1 MNLNGRLYGFPF
13 FIYDLCGRMLTVTQ
27 LGVHFGD
34 RTLFEGLNLFIGK
47 RDRIGLV
54 GRNGAG
60 KSTLMY
66 ILAGINKASEGTVSY
81 PNDYRIG
88 YLPQEMKH
96 NESATVFEE
105 AASAFAEV
113 KQLEERIVEI
123 TDEIS
128 TRLDYESNE
137 YSALIDELTESNQ
150 RLDIIGAGNLEENI
164 QRILQGLGF
173 KPEDLH
179 RQMNEFS
186 GGWKMR
192 VELAKLLL
200 VNPNLL
206 LLDEPTNHLDI
217 ESIEW
222 LEGFLNNY
230 PGAILLISHDRMFL
244 DTLTERTIEISPYRL
259 YDFKAPYSKYQ
270 VWREEER
277 ERQLQAQK
285 NQKKYI
291 EETQVLINKFRAKK
305 NKAAFAQSLIKKLD
319 KLERVEVD
327 ASDNAKIKFRFPPAP
342 RTGKVI
348 FESKG
353 LEKSFGDLDVF
364 TALDFIMARHDKVAF
379 VGKNGAGK
387 TTLTR
392 ILLDL
397 ESYKG
402 EFTKGH
408 NVDIGY
414 YAQNQAEELDGKI
427 TVLETLEAEVTV
439 ESNVNLRSMLG
450 SFLFSGE
457 DVDKKV
463 SVLSGG
469 EKARLALCKLLLH
482 PYNVL
487 ILDEPTNHLDLKSK
501 SVLKGA
507 LQAFDGSL
515 IVVSH
520 DRDFLSGLTNFV
532 YEVTPFGLKQYIGDI
547 KTFLHAKH
555 AESIGAY
562 EASKTGERM
571 LGKGKKSGGAN
582 GDSKG
587 KSKDSSSN
595 KDNYENRKAKD
606 KAIRKL
612 TKKISRLENSISD
625 AEGKMKSKNDEIASA
640 DPSDRKKMTDLSFE
654 YEEIQKQH
662 DDSVSEWEN
671 AIIEKEELEEVS

>member
-1 MNLNGRLYGFPF
+1 
-13 FIYDLCGRMLTVTQ
+13 MLTVTQ

-47 RDRIGLV
+47 RERIGLV

-60 KSTLMY
+60 KSTLMH
-66 ILAGINKASEGTVSY
+66 ILAGINVPSEGTVSY
-81 PNDYRIG
+81 PNDYMIG
-88 YLPQEMKH
+88 YLPQEMDH
-96 NESATVFEE
+96 NEFSTVFDES
-105 AASAFAEV
+105 ASAFAEI
-113 KQLEERIVEI
+113 KKLEERIVEI
-123 TDEIS
+123 TNEIS
-128 TRLDYESNE
+128 TRLDYESPE
-137 YSALIDELTESNQ
+137 YSRLIDELTESNQ
-150 RLDIIGAGNLEENI
+150 RLDIIGAGNLEEKI

-173 KPEDLH
+173 KPEDLQ
-179 RQMNEFS
+179 RKMGEFS

-200 VNPNLL
+200 TNPNLL

-222 LEGFLNNY
+222 LEGFLKNY
-230 PGAILLISHDRMFL
+230 SGAILLISHDRMFL
-244 DTLTERTIEISPYRL
+244 DNLTERTIEISPFRL
-259 YDFKAPYSKYQ
+259 YDFKAPYTKYQ
-270 VWREEER
+270 IWREEER
-277 ERQLQAQK
+277 DRQLQAQK

-291 EETQVLINKFRAKK
+291 DETQVLINKFRAKK

-319 KLERVEVD
+319 KLEIVDVD
-327 ASDNAKIKFRFPPAP
+327 AADNAKIKFRFPPAP

-348 FESKG
+348 FDAKGLGKSFNELNVFKG
-353 LEKSFGDLDVF
+353 LEFM
-364 TALDFIMARHDKVAF
+364 MARRDKVAF

-397 ESYKG
+397 ESHDG
-402 EFTKGH
+402 ELIKGH

-427 TVLETLEAEVTV
+427 TVLQTLEAEVTI
-439 ESNVNLRSMLG
+439 ESKVNLRSMLG

-501 SVLKGA
+501 TVLKDA
-507 LQAFDGSL
+507 LENFDGSL

-520 DRDFLSGLTNFV
+520 DRDFLSGLTEFV
-532 YEVTPFGLKQYIGDI
+532 YEVTPTGLRQYIGDI
-547 KTFLHAKH
+547 KIFLHAKH

-562 EASKTGERM
+562 EASKTGERVI
-571 LGKGKKSGGAN
+571 GKGKNSKLENNSKKS
-582 GDSKG
+582 DSTIKIDY
-587 KSKDSSSN
+587 KK
-595 KDNYENRKAKD
+595 KKELE
-606 KAIRKL
+606 KAIKKVD
-612 TKKISRLENSISD
+612 KKINRLEKSVDEAENELELKNQVISEVD
-625 AEGKMKSKNDEIASA
+625 SA
-640 DPSDRKKMTDLSFE
+640 DMKLMTNLSYEF
-654 YEEIQKQH
+654 EEIQKRH
-662 DDSVSEWEN
+662 DSFIMEWEN
-671 AIIEKEELEEVS
+671 ALILKEELEDQLS

>member
-1 MNLNGRLYGFPF
+1 
-13 FIYDLCGRMLTVTQ
+13 MLTVTQ
-27 LGVHFGD
+27 LGVHFGE

-47 RDRIGLV
+47 RERIGLV

-60 KSTLMY
+60 KSTLMH
-66 ILAGINKASEGTVSY
+66 ILAGINAPTEGTVSY
-81 PNDYRIG
+81 PNDYKIG
-88 YLPQEMKH
+88 YLPQEMDH
-96 NESATVFEE
+96 NESSTVFDES
-105 AASAFAEV
+105 ASAFSEI
-113 KQLEERIVEI
+113 KKLEDRILEI

-128 TRLDYESNE
+128 KRLDYETIE
-137 YSALIDELTESNQ
+137 YSRLIDELTEANQ
-150 RLDIIGAGNLEENI
+150 RLDIIGAGNLEEKI

-173 KPEDLH
+173 KAEDLE
-179 RQMNEFS
+179 RKMGEFS

-200 VNPNLL
+200 TNPNLL

-222 LEGFLNNY
+222 LEGFLKNY
-230 PGAILLISHDRMFL
+230 AGAILLISHDRMFL
-244 DTLTERTIEISPYRL
+244 DTLTERTIEISPFRL
-259 YDFKAPYSKYQ
+259 YDFKAPYTKYQ

-277 ERQLQAQK
+277 DRQLRAQK

-319 KLERVEVD
+319 KLEIVDVD
-327 ASDNAKIKFRFPPAP
+327 AGDNAKIKFRFAPAP

-348 FESKG
+348 FDAKGLGKSFNELNVFKG
-353 LEKSFGDLDVF
+353 LEFM
-364 TALDFIMARHDKVAF
+364 MARKDKVAF

-397 ESYKG
+397 ESHEGELIKG
-402 EFTKGH
+402 Q

-414 YAQNQAEELDGKI
+414 YAQNQAEELEGKI
-427 TVLETLEAEVTV
+427 SVLETLEAEVTV
-439 ESNVNLRSMLG
+439 ESKVNLRSMLG

-501 SVLKGA
+501 SVLKEA
-507 LQAFDGSL
+507 LENFDGSL

-520 DRDFLSGLTNFV
+520 DRDFLSGLTEFV
-532 YEVTPFGLKQYIGDI
+532 YEVTPTGLRQYIGDI
-547 KTFLHAKH
+547 KIFLHAKH
-555 AESIGAY
+555 AESIGDY
-562 EASKTGERM
+562 EASKTGERVI
-571 LGKGKKSGGAN
+571 GKGGDNRLEKNSTKSDSYIKNDYKK
-582 GDSKG
+582 KKELE
-587 KSKDSSSN
+587 KSIKKVD
-595 KDNYENRKAKD
+595 
-606 KAIRKL
+606 
-612 TKKISRLENSISD
+612 KKINRLE
-625 AEGKMKSKNDEIASA
+625 K
-640 DPSDRKKMTDLSFE
+640 
-654 YEEIQKQH
+654 
-662 DDSVSEWEN
+662 SVSEAEKELEIKNKIISEVDSADMKLMTNLSYEFEGIQNRHDKLLTDWEN
-671 AIIEKEELEEVS
+671 ALIEKEELEGQL

>member
-1 MNLNGRLYGFPF
+1 
-13 FIYDLCGRMLTVTQ
+13 MLTVTQ
-27 LGVHFGD
+27 LGVHFGE

-47 RDRIGLV
+47 RERIGLV

-60 KSTLMY
+60 KSTLMH
-66 ILAGINKASEGTVSY
+66 ILAGINAPSEGTVSY
-81 PNDYRIG
+81 PNDYKIG
-88 YLPQEMKH
+88 YLPQEMDH
-96 NESATVFEE
+96 NESSTVFDES
-105 AASAFAEV
+105 ASAFAEI
-113 KQLEERIVEI
+113 KKLEERILEI

-128 TRLDYESNE
+128 KRLDYENIE
-137 YSALIDELTESNQ
+137 YSRLIDELTEANQ
-150 RLDIIGAGNLEENI
+150 RLDIIGAGNLEEKI

-173 KPEDLH
+173 KPEDLE
-179 RQMNEFS
+179 RKMGEFS

-200 VNPNLL
+200 TNPNLL

-222 LEGFLNNY
+222 LEGFLKNY
-230 PGAILLISHDRMFL
+230 AGAILLISHDRMFL
-244 DTLTERTIEISPYRL
+244 DTLTERTIEISPFRL
-259 YDFKAPYSKYQ
+259 YDFKAPYTKYQ

-277 ERQLQAQK
+277 NRQLQAQK

-319 KLERVEVD
+319 KLEIVDVD
-327 ASDNAKIKFRFPPAP
+327 AADNAKIKFRFPPAP

-348 FESKG
+348 FDAKGLGKSFNELNVFKG
-353 LEKSFGDLDVF
+353 LEFM
-364 TALDFIMARHDKVAF
+364 MARRDKVAF

-397 ESYKG
+397 ESHEG
-402 EFTKGH
+402 ELIKGH

-414 YAQNQAEELDGKI
+414 YAQNQAEDLEGKI
-427 TVLETLEAEVTV
+427 TVLETLEAEVTI
-439 ESNVNLRSMLG
+439 ESKVNLRSMLG

-501 SVLKGA
+501 TVLKDA
-507 LQAFDGSL
+507 LENFDGSL

-520 DRDFLSGLTNFV
+520 DRDFLSGLTEFV
-532 YEVTPFGLKQYIGDI
+532 YEVTPTGLRQYIGDI
-547 KTFLHAKH
+547 KIFLHAKH

-562 EASKTGERM
+562 EASKTGERVI
-571 LGKGKKSGGAN
+571 GKGKNSRIEKNSKKS
-582 GDSKG
+582 DSNIKIDYKKKKELE
-587 KSKDSSSN
+587 KSIKKVD
-595 KDNYENRKAKD
+595 
-606 KAIRKL
+606 
-612 TKKISRLENSISD
+612 KKINRLEKSVSEAEKELEIKNTVISEVD
-625 AEGKMKSKNDEIASA
+625 STDMKL
-640 DPSDRKKMTDLSFE
+640 MTNLSYEF
-654 YEEIQKQH
+654 EEIQKRH
-662 DDSVSEWEN
+662 DRLLTDWEN
-671 AIIEKEELEEVS
+671 ALIEKEKLEDQL

>member
-1 MNLNGRLYGFPF
+1 
-13 FIYDLCGRMLTVTQ
+13 MLTVTQ
-27 LGVHFGD
+27 LGVHFGE

-47 RDRIGLV
+47 RERIGLV

-60 KSTLMY
+60 KSTLMH
-66 ILAGINKASEGTVSY
+66 ILAGINAPSEGTVSY

-88 YLPQEMKH
+88 YLPQEMDH
-96 NESATVFEE
+96 NETSTVFDES
-105 AASAFAEV
+105 ASAFAEI

-123 TDEIS
+123 TNEIS
-128 TRLDYESNE
+128 TRLDYESTE
-137 YSALIDELTESNQ
+137 YSRLIDELTEANQ
-150 RLDIIGAGNLEENI
+150 RLDIIGAGNLEEKI

-173 KPEDLH
+173 KPEDLE
-179 RQMNEFS
+179 RKMGEFS

-200 VNPNLL
+200 TNPNLL

-222 LEGFLNNY
+222 LEGFLKNY
-230 PGAILLISHDRMFL
+230 SGAILLISHDRMFL
-244 DTLTERTIEISPYRL
+244 DNLTERTIEISPFRL
-259 YDFKAPYSKYQ
+259 YDFKAPYTKYQ
-270 VWREEER
+270 IWREEER
-277 ERQLQAQK
+277 DRQLQAQK

-319 KLERVEVD
+319 KLEIVDVD
-327 ASDNAKIKFRFPPAP
+327 AADNAKIKFRFPPAP

-348 FESKG
+348 FDAKGLGKSFNELNVFKG
-353 LEKSFGDLDVF
+353 LEFM
-364 TALDFIMARHDKVAF
+364 MARRDKVAF

-397 ESYKG
+397 ESHDG
-402 EFTKGH
+402 ELIKGH

-427 TVLETLEAEVTV
+427 TVLQTLEAEVTI
-439 ESNVNLRSMLG
+439 ESKVNLRSMLG

-501 SVLKGA
+501 TVLKDA
-507 LQAFDGSL
+507 LENFDGSL

-520 DRDFLSGLTNFV
+520 DRDFLSGLTEFV
-532 YEVTPFGLKQYIGDI
+532 YEVTPTGLRQYIGDI
-547 KTFLHAKH
+547 KIFLHAKH

-562 EASKTGERM
+562 EASKTGERVI
-571 LGKGKKSGGAN
+571 GKGKGKNSKLENNSKKS
-582 GDSKG
+582 DSTIKIDY
-587 KSKDSSSN
+587 KK
-595 KDNYENRKAKD
+595 KKELE
-606 KAIRKL
+606 KAIKKVD
-612 TKKISRLENSISD
+612 KKINRLEKSVAD
-625 AEGKMKSKNDEIASA
+625 AEKELELKNHVISEVDSA
-640 DPSDRKKMTDLSFE
+640 DMKLMTNLSYEF
-654 YEEIQKQH
+654 EEIQKRH
-662 DDSVSEWEN
+662 DSFIMEWEN
-671 AIIEKEELEEVS
+671 ALILKEELEDQLS